1 MGAETAPGAHERHI
15 VEALVNEDDPQRTLL
30 PSATR

>member
-1 MGAETAPGAHERHI
+1 MGAETASSAHERHI
-15 VEALVNEDDPQRTLL
+15 VEALVNEDGLQRTQL